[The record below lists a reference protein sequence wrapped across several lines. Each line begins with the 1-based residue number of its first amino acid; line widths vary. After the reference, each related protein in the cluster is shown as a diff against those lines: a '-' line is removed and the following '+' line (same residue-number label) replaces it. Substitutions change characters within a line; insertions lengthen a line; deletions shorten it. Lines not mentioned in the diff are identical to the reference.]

1 MTYSGGR
8 RVSRGVGFGRG
19 MSRRRFLGL
28 SSGAVASATILGAG
42 CGSGGG
48 SGGSG
53 GATRLTFSLFPDPTG
68 TVQEL
73 IDRFN
78 TEHEGE
84 IEVTLREMAADS
96 GQHFDTLRTELQSGQ
111 SEIDVI
117 GGDVVWPAQF
127 AAAGWISDLSDRFP
141 ASEQSDFLEAP
152 ITANTYEGS
161 IYGVPWY
168 TDAGLLYYRQDLL
181 EDAGISEPPATYA
194 DLKEIAQEISQSND
208 LPQGFVFQGADYE
221 GGVVNGLEFIWNSG
235 GDVLSGNEVVIGSP
249 EAVSGLETERSMI
262 TDGLSPRGV
271 SQYKE
276 QESATIFLRGES
288 VFMRN
293 VPRMYA
299 LASDPNES
307 RIDPEQI
314 GVAVLP
320 VAETGIQSTSSTGG
334 WNMFINSATEDQD
347 AAWEFISFMTAAEQ
361 QKFRALEGSVL
372 PTRAALYEDD
382 EIRAGLTIARLGE
395 EAIRSS
401 RPRPISPYYSDMSL
415 AMADAFAS
423 SLNGDAPPQQVL
435 SDLSSELQNIVD
447 QS

>member
-1 MTYSGGR
+1 M
-8 RVSRGVGFGRG
+8 SRG
-19 MSRRRFLGL
+19 RFLGL
-28 SSGAVASATILGAG
+28 GGSAFAGAALLGAG
-42 CGSGGG
+42 CGSGG

-53 GATRLTFSLFPDPTG
+53 GVTQLTFSLFPDPTG
-68 TVQEL
+68 TVQQL

-78 TEHEGE
+78 VDHEGE
-84 IEVTLREMAADS
+84 IEVSFREMPADS

-127 AAAGWISDLSDRFP
+127 AASGWISDLSDRFP
-141 ASEQSDFLEAP
+141 DSERAGFLEAP
-152 ITANTYEGS
+152 ITANTYDGA

-168 TDAGLLYYRQDLL
+168 TDAGLLYYRSDLL
-181 EDAGISEPPATYA
+181 SDAGIPEPPTTFEE
-194 DLKEIAQEISQSND
+194 LKQVALEVSRRND
-208 LPQGFVFQGADYE
+208 LPNGFVFQGANYE
-221 GGVVNGLEFIWNSG
+221 GGVVNGLEYIWNSG
-235 GDVLSGNEVVIGSP
+235 GDVLDGDEVVIDGP
-249 EAVSGLETERSMI
+249 EAVSGLETERSMVA
-262 TDGLSPRGV
+262 DGVSPRGV

-276 QESATIFLRGES
+276 QESATLFLRGES

-314 GVAVLP
+314 GVTVLP
-320 VAETGIQSTSSTGG
+320 VADAGIQSTSSTGG
-334 WNMFINSATEDQD
+334 WNMFINSRTEDQD
-347 AAWEFISFMTAAEQ
+347 AAWEFISFMTAAGQ
-361 QKFRALEGSVL
+361 QKFRALEASVL
-372 PTRAALYEDD
+372 PTRSDLYEDD
-382 EIRAGLTIARLGE
+382 EIRNDLTIARLGE
-395 EAIRSS
+395 EAIMSS

-423 SLNGDAPPQQVL
+423 SLNGDASPRGTL
-435 SDLSSELQNIVD
+435 AGLRTELQDIVD